1 MHIDSNTLKFY
12 PEVLKESIVRFF
24 DDDMPIHAAAL
35 SYYMV
40 FSLPSMLLIVLWTSA
55 RFYDEVAVREAIF
68 AKIGGLVGHQGA
80 GQIMATLEKLSVE
93 QPTFWSTALGLGILL
108 FFATSVFD
116 AMRTA
121 LNKIAKVQTSDSVMR
136 SFWKLLRIRFIA
148 FGLLVSMSFIL
159 LVSMVIHALITK
171 ISDHLVSWFGE
182 VAEFIVAF
190 DFVLL
195 EFGTISLLFAL
206 YFRYLPDNRLR
217 WRDICLGA
225 ALTAGLLIIGK
236 SLIAFFISNS
246 TVADLY
252 DAAGSILVLML
263 WVYYSSAILLLGA
276 TFTFTRAELL
286 NNGRDKSARSPAST
300 RKREHLNSRRRR
312 SRISGQ

>member
-1 MHIDSNTLKFY
+1 MHFDNRTLNFY
-12 PEVLKESIVRFF
+12 VQVLKESVVRYFGRG
-24 DDDMPIHAAAL
+24 MPMHAAAL

-40 FSLPSMLLIVLWTSA
+40 FSLPSMLLIILWTSA

-68 AKIGGLVGHQGA
+68 AKIGSLVGHQGA

-93 QPTFWSTALGLGILL
+93 QPTFWATALGIGILL

-116 AMRTA
+116 GMRTA
-121 LNKIAKVQTSDSVMR
+121 FNKTMPAQIDDSIVR
-136 SFWKLLRIRFIA
+136 SIWKLLRIRFIA
-148 FGLLVSMSFIL
+148 FALLVSISFIL

-171 ISDHLVSWFGE
+171 LGHHLVQWWGE
-182 VAEFIVAF
+182 AGELIVAF
-190 DFVLL
+190 DFILMEL
-195 EFGTISLLFAL
+195 GTVTLLFAL
-206 YFRYLPDNRLR
+206 YFRYLPDIRLQ
-217 WRDICLGA
+217 WRDIWLGA
-225 ALTAGLLIIGK
+225 LLTAGLLVIGK
-236 SLIAFFISNS
+236 SLIGFFISNS

-286 NNGRDKSARSPAST
+286 NDGREAVNSPGST
-300 RKREHLNSRRRR
+300 
-312 SRISGQ
+312 G

>member
-24 DDDMPIHAAAL
+24 DDDMPMHAAAL

-80 GQIMATLEKLSVE
+80 GQIMATLGKLSVE

-121 LNKIAKVQTSDSVMR
+121 LNKIANVQTSDSVMR
-136 SFWKLLRIRFIA
+136 SIWKLLRIRFIA
-148 FGLLVSMSFIL
+148 FALLVSISFIL

-190 DFVLL
+190 DFILL
-195 EFGTISLLFAL
+195 ELGTISLLFAL

-217 WRDICLGA
+217 WRDIWLGA

-236 SLIAFFISNS
+236 SLIAFFIGNS
-246 TVADLY
+246 TVAHLY

-286 NNGRDKSARSPAST
+286 NNGRDKNARSFA
-300 RKREHLNSRRRR
+300 RQIRRE
-312 SRISGQ
+312 

>member
-1 MHIDSNTLKFY
+1 
-12 PEVLKESIVRFF
+12 
-24 DDDMPIHAAAL
+24 MPMHAAAL

-40 FSLPSMLLIVLWTSA
+40 FSLPSMLLIVFWTTA

-68 AKIGGLVGHQGA
+68 AKIGSLVGHKGA

-93 QPTFWSTALGLGILL
+93 QPTFWATALGVGILL

-121 LNKIAKVQTSDSVMR
+121 FNKMVPHQTDDSMGR
-136 SFWKLLRIRFIA
+136 SIWKLLRIRFIA
-148 FGLLVSMSFIL
+148 FALLISISFIL

-171 ISDHLVSWFGE
+171 IGNHLVQWFGE

-190 DFVLL
+190 DFILL
-195 EFGTISLLFAL
+195 ELGTVSLLFAM
-206 YFRYLPDNRLR
+206 YFRYLPDIRLE
-217 WRDICLGA
+217 WRNIWLGA
-225 ALTAGLLIIGK
+225 VMTAGLLVLGK
-236 SLIAFFISNS
+236 SLIALFISNS

-286 NNGRDKSARSPAST
+286 HN
-300 RKREHLNSRRRR
+300 EHEATD
-312 SRISGQ
+312 

>member
-24 DDDMPIHAAAL
+24 DDDMPMHAAAL

-68 AKIGGLVGHQGA
+68 AKIGGIVGHQGA
-80 GQIMATLEKLSVE
+80 GQIMDTIEKLSVE

-136 SFWKLLRIRFIA
+136 SIWKLLRIRFIA

-171 ISDHLVSWFGE
+171 ISDHLVSWFGT
-182 VAEFIVAF
+182 VAEFVVAF
-190 DFVLL
+190 DFILL
-195 EFGTISLLFAL
+195 ELGTISLLFAL

-217 WRDICLGA
+217 WRDIWLGA

-286 NNGRDKSARSPAST
+286 NNGRDKNARSFA
-300 RKREHLNSRRRR
+300 RQIRRE
-312 SRISGQ
+312 

>member
-1 MHIDSNTLKFY
+1 M
-12 PEVLKESIVRFF
+12 
-24 DDDMPIHAAAL
+24 HAAAL

-121 LNKIAKVQTSDSVMR
+121 LNKIANVQTSDSVMR
-136 SFWKLLRIRFIA
+136 SIWKLLRIRFIA
-148 FGLLVSMSFIL
+148 FALLVSISFIL

-190 DFVLL
+190 DFILL
-195 EFGTISLLFAL
+195 ELGTISLLFAL

-217 WRDICLGA
+217 WRDIWLGA

-286 NNGRDKSARSPAST
+286 NNGREKSARSFASQI
-300 RKREHLNSRRRR
+300 RRE
-312 SRISGQ
+312 